1 MTDLELKQL
10 EEQLWHSAD
19 LLRAGAHMSATS
31 YGEPILG
38 LIFLRYADIVLIY
51 AEAQCELND
60 GISQDAID
68 ALNDILPTE
77 IAVVD
82 AKF

>member
-38 LIFLRYADIVLIY
+38 LIFLRYADIRYKQFKDEIEAEYNKY
-51 AEAQCELND
+51 AGTRMERTLK
-60 GISQDAID
+60 
-68 ALNDILPTE
+68 E
-77 IAVVD
+77 IAIE
-82 AKF
+82 KCGFFLP

>member
-1 MTDLELKQL
+1 MTYLELKQL

-38 LIFLRYADIVLIY
+38 LIFLRYADIRY
-51 AEAQCELND
+51 KQ
-60 GISQDAID
+60 
-68 ALNDILPTE
+68 
-77 IAVVD
+77 
-82 AKF
+82 F